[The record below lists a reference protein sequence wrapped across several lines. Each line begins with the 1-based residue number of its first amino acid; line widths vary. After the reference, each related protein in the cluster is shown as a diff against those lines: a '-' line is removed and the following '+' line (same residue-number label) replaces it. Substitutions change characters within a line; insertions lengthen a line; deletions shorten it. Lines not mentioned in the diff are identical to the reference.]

1 MFNSLQVS
9 NAIEQ
14 QVPDYLSNDY
24 PNFIAF
30 IKDYYRFLETNGNAL
45 DLLDGLTELVDIDT
59 YTGADATA
67 TLDGA
72 VTASDTSII
81 VLGYVEFPRNNGLLK
96 IDDEVIF
103 YKNIEYKDNYTV
115 FNDCVRG
122 WTYNTLTLEGGFTPN
137 VVTTP
142 ADHSSTAI
150 VYNQSYTYI
159 LYFLEQ
165 LREQYLID
173 FPQNVLQDN
182 LELVNVD
189 FLLKKAKDFYLAKGT
204 PQGIDY
210 YFKFLFQEKPELKN
224 YNEALIDAS
233 NATYQSKEIVRLES
247 LDNYDPRLLD
257 GSSLIQ
263 GTNEFPIQTVE
274 SVFSFSSQV
283 YEVELSNGPLINPTR
298 FTKITSAL
306 SGDKLFVDSTHEFPK
321 TGYLRI
327 GQALVEYTGKTLNYF
342 KVKDFGATRYKVG
355 DKIWDHASLATV
367 KTRPDIFFAIYA
379 GVSSF
384 NVDST
389 FTSYQVNDIG
399 TVIDVVSQD
408 DLILNNWYFN
418 DLLPCTV
425 NSGFLSGINTVW
437 YDSESAYVYTS
448 SIPYYD
454 IFTIPSN
461 ILLEDGDWIS
471 LY

>member
-45 DLLDGLTELVDIDT
+45 DLLDGITELVDIDT

-67 TLDGA
+67 TLEGA
-72 VTASDTSII
+72 VSVSDTSIT
-81 VLGYVEFPRNNGLLK
+81 VLGHVEFPRNNGLLK

-103 YKNIEYKDNYTV
+103 YKNLEAKEDGGVKKTV
-115 FNDCVRG
+115 FNDCIRG
-122 WTYNTLTLEGGFTPN
+122 WTYNTLTLDAGFTSN
-137 VVTTP
+137 IVTTA
-142 ADHSSTAI
+142 ADHSSAAI

-165 LREQYLID
+165 LREQYLVD
-173 FPQNVLQDN
+173 FPQNVLNDN
-182 LELVNVD
+182 LDLVNVD

-233 NATYQSKEIVRLES
+233 NATYQSKEIVRIES

-274 SVFSFSSQV
+274 
-283 YEVELSNGPLINPTR
+283 
-298 FTKITSAL
+298 
-306 SGDKLFVDSTHEFPK
+306 
-321 TGYLRI
+321 
-327 GQALVEYTGKTLNYF
+327 
-342 KVKDFGATRYKVG
+342 
-355 DKIWDHASLATV
+355 
-367 KTRPDIFFAIYA
+367 
-379 GVSSF
+379 
-384 NVDST
+384 
-389 FTSYQVNDIG
+389 
-399 TVIDVVSQD
+399 
-408 DLILNNWYFN
+408 
-418 DLLPCTV
+418 
-425 NSGFLSGINTVW
+425 
-437 YDSESAYVYTS
+437 
-448 SIPYYD
+448 
-454 IFTIPSN
+454 N
-461 ILLEDGDWIS
+461 IK
-471 LY
+471 Y